1 MRDVRP
7 EPTPK
12 DVLDKIAKEK
22 RLIKLNAFFDK
33 YEKGFTFLSWVI
45 GAVGGYFVYR
55 FIKYLLSL
63 VGIL

>member
-12 DVLDKIAKEK
+12 YVLDKMAKEK
-22 RLIKLNAFFDK
+22 RLLKLNTFVDK
-33 YEKGFTFLSWVI
+33 YEKGFTVLSWIV

-55 FIKYLLSL
+55 FIKYLFSL
-63 VGIL
+63 VAIL